1 MCVKRLRGW
10 DENVWEPNLPV
21 STVELTSTEEV
32 LDKTAYTMLN
42 SITSRRLS
50 RPLKGDPV

>member
-1 MCVKRLRGW
+1 M
-10 DENVWEPNLPV
+10 WEPNLPV